1 MIHNNKE
8 GGPMAKQNQAAGTS
22 PVMAT
27 SVEEET
33 RSLAYQLYFE
43 GGSRV
48 VVISNT
54 GCELSS
60 RS

>member
-1 MIHNNKE
+1 
-8 GGPMAKQNQAAGTS
+8 MAKQNQAAGTS
-22 PVMAT
+22 PVTAR

-33 RSLAYQLYFE
+33 RSLAYQLYCE